1 MYQFKNSF
9 KHNHYRYGYVYDF
22 FNSYIDTQIKTL
34 REQRGWNQL
43 ELGERAG
50 MMQPRISVMENV
62 NYSSWSIKI
71 LRKLAE
77 AFDLTLCVS
86 FESFG
91 TRVNDIEKFSREYLE
106 KFSFKD
112 NPYFKENKEN
122 IRSECTEP
130 QQQLLFSNVIYLA
143 LHNKNED
150 IMAKN
155 ALSSQQKDQGPE
167 NKQSILGAWK

>member
-1 MYQFKNSF
+1 
-9 KHNHYRYGYVYDF
+9 
-22 FNSYIDTQIKTL
+22 
-34 REQRGWNQL
+34 
-43 ELGERAG
+43 

-112 NPYFKENKEN
+112 DPYFKENKEN
-122 IRSECTEP
+122 IRSELPTEP
-130 QQQLLFSNVIYLA
+130 QQQLLFSNVIYLSFTIKMRISW
-143 LHNKNED
+143 LK
-150 IMAKN
+150 IV
-155 ALSSQQKDQGPE
+155 
-167 NKQSILGAWK
+167 